1 LAIALKRYYQPKK
14 PRHAEKWHL
23 PSLFATG
30 KGRNVEAMQV
40 NILPALPLWDSVG
53 CLISK

>member
-14 PRHAEKWHL
+14 ARHAEKWHL